1 MVVEMRN
8 RAVSPE
14 RFQAKD
20 ALAMRFVILLA
31 CGAMAACTT
40 GNVSVPTQTVLY
52 QAPAPSASSSGGG
65 DFVSTIEGALAADGT
80 TAATGLQTTAVAGVG
95 PAPTPTPLDAD
106 TLNLTLYT
114 IEQQKIDARIA
125 QQELDAARSQ
135 LVVVQPTSVPQGVAG
150 VNIALYANQTTNAV
164 GERVYGRSGVGFA
177 SGCRGYRTADD
188 AQRAFLAAGGPASDP
203 RGLDPDGDGFACDW
217 DPTPY
222 RELL

>member
-1 MVVEMRN
+1 MVVELRN
-8 RAVSPE
+8 RGANPD

-20 ALAMRFVILLA
+20 ALGMRLMILLA

-40 GNVSVPTQTVLY
+40 ADVTVPTETVLY

-80 TAATGLQTTAVAGVG
+80 TAATGLQTAGVAG
-95 PAPTPTPLDAD
+95 PAPTATPLDAD

-188 AQRAFLAAGGPASDP
+188 AQRAFLAAGGPAADP

-217 DPTPY
+217 DPKPY